1 VRVEEKENIC
11 PTLTLIVQVEGEIIA
26 CGFGVSLTKSTVNR
40 YVSNVMVRSAPLARR
55 YKGIIPKTVFK
66 LLVLT
71 VESFIQIKQVN
82 WDVIV
87 QNQLLVVINTM
98 WGIKSDNKTKEN
110 MFEQVMRSTTV
121 SLDFTVAP
129 AVKE

>member
-1 VRVEEKENIC
+1 
-11 PTLTLIVQVEGEIIA
+11 
-26 CGFGVSLTKSTVNR
+26 
-40 YVSNVMVRSAPLARR
+40 M
-55 YKGIIPKTVFK
+55 
-66 LLVLT
+66 
-71 VESFIQIKQVN
+71 
-82 WDVIV
+82 IV

>member
-1 VRVEEKENIC
+1 MRVEEKENIC

-82 WDVIV
+82 
-87 QNQLLVVINTM
+87 
-98 WGIKSDNKTKEN
+98 
-110 MFEQVMRSTTV
+110 
-121 SLDFTVAP
+121 
-129 AVKE
+129 